1 MEPIELMV
9 EPIEPWLAWWPWV
22 TEEWRPGVL
31 MSRPGA
37 VSGRGRADTRH
48 TEAASHSRGAGC
60 CNNGEDTELLCYTVS
75 GQNGT
80 SGITVARKGLNRF
93 LMKGLIGAFNKDK
106 VLVGVFSGHCYC
118 DVLLTAL
125 LNSHLHDVIL
135 SSTLDD

>member
-1 MEPIELMV
+1 M
-9 EPIEPWLAWWPWV
+9 
-22 TEEWRPGVL
+22 
-31 MSRPGA
+31 
-37 VSGRGRADTRH
+37 GRIL
-48 TEAASHSRGAGC
+48 SC
-60 CNNGEDTELLCYTVS
+60 CVIQCLD
-75 GQNGT
+75 GT